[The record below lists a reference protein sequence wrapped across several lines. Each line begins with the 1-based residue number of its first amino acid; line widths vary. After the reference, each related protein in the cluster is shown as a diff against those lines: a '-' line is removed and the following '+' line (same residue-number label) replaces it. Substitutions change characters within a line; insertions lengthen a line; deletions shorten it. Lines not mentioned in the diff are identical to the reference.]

1 MTSCDESFPFPLLLK
16 AYASEK
22 REVKRV
28 TLNHISTVMN
38 ITQFYKQVS
47 GNPHFS
53 GVLSTERSGVRR
65 MERSGEV
72 GRGLREV
79 LRGEELRS
87 EEKDKPCLRISC
99 TALSLP
105 QKNKATHSSTFHKTS

>member
-1 MTSCDESFPFPLLLK
+1 MIL
-16 AYASEK
+16 
-22 REVKRV
+22 
-28 TLNHISTVMN
+28 HM
-38 ITQFYKQVS
+38 QVL
-47 GNPHFS
+47 GNTHFS
-53 GVLSTERSGVRR
+53 GILSMECSDVRR
-65 MERSGEV
+65 MERSGEA

-105 QKNKATHSSTFHKTS
+105 QKNTATHQQTSDKTTYQDHSSHILKRKFKFFKLMYLLK

>member
-1 MTSCDESFPFPLLLK
+1 M
-16 AYASEK
+16 
-22 REVKRV
+22 VV
-28 TLNHISTVMN
+28 N
-38 ITQFYKQVS
+38 ITQEMMSAAVS
-47 GNPHFS
+47 QGNPHFS
-53 GVLSTERSGVRR
+53 DVLSTERSGVRR
-65 MERSGEV
+65 MERSGEA

-105 QKNKATHSSTFHKTS
+105 QKNTYTH